1 MNIGISPLNPT
12 LNILQNPEI
21 KQMYIDVM
29 KEDGLENGF
38 DDLKN
43 VKDKRF
49 SLVGDYR
56 KMIGKP
62 EDLKYRMIQYSDPN
76 QNLTVCNSSLSIS
89 SRVLILNKI
98 GHYTDSSNA

>member
-1 MNIGISPLNPT
+1 MNIGISFLNPT
-12 LNILQNPEI
+12 PNILQNPEI

-89 SRVLILNKI
+89 SRVLILKN
-98 GHYTDSSNA
+98 HYTDSSNT

>member
-1 MNIGISPLNPT
+1 
-12 LNILQNPEI
+12 
-21 KQMYIDVM
+21 MYIDVM

-62 EDLKYRMIQYSDPN
+62 EDLKHRMIQYSDPN
-76 QNLTVCNSSLSIS
+76 QNLTVCDSSLSI
-89 SRVLILNKI
+89 ILE
-98 GHYTDSSNA
+98 

>member
-1 MNIGISPLNPT
+1 MGKLWRVFIT
-12 LNILQNPEI
+12 KYLQELRI
-21 KQMYIDVM
+21 
-29 KEDGLENGF
+29 ENGF

-62 EDLKYRMIQYSDPN
+62 QDLKYRMIQYSDPN
-76 QNLTVCNSSLSIS
+76 QNLTV
-89 SRVLILNKI
+89 
-98 GHYTDSSNA
+98 